1 MVITVAA
8 RTKLEYRHMK
18 AALIRE
24 VGAMPEV
31 GEVGEPSGKTINV
44 LAAPINPIDIAVSR
58 GVLATGHP
66 ELPYVPGCE
75 AVGRAADG
83 SVVWIFGG
91 SLGRTSQGAIAELAP
106 VGDAH
111 MIPVPDGVDAALAG
125 ALGIAGLAG
134 WLPFAW
140 RAPLSGGARVLVLG
154 ATGSVGLVAVQ
165 AAKLLGAA
173 RVVAA
178 GRSAAGLERAS
189 RCGADATIR
198 LDEQRDLVT
207 AFKEAFG
214 GEGPSYVFD
223 PLWGEPGAAAV
234 RAAAPRATVV
244 NLGQSAGATAE
255 LASADVRF
263 KSLSILGHTNYAV
276 PYEELADH
284 YRRLV
289 GYAVAGEIRVDVER
303 VPLDSV
309 TDAWRRQADAA
320 GTKLVVVP

>member
-1 MVITVAA
+1 V
-8 RTKLEYRHMK
+8 R

-24 VGAMPEV
+24 VGALPEV
-31 GEVGEPSGKTINV
+31 GDAGEPSGETIDV
-44 LAAPINPIDIAVSR
+44 LAAPINPIDLAVSR

-75 AVGRAADG
+75 AVGRTADG
-83 SVVWIFGG
+83 RLVWVFGG
-91 SLGRTSQGAIAELAP
+91 SLGRTSPGAIAERAA

-111 MIPVPDGVDAALAG
+111 AIDVPEGADPALAS

-140 RAPLSGGARVLVLG
+140 RAPLQGGESVLVLG

-165 AAKLLGAA
+165 AARLLGAG

-178 GRSAAGLERAS
+178 GRSAAGLERAVEH
-189 RCGADATIR
+189 GADATVR
-198 LDEQRDLVT
+198 LDEGDLVA
-207 AFKEAFG
+207 AFKDAFQG
-214 GEGPSYVFD
+214 SGPSYVLD
-223 PLWGEPGAAAV
+223 PVWGEPAAAAIE
-234 RAAAPRATVV
+234 AAAPRATIV

-255 LASADVRF
+255 LSSAAVRF
-263 KSLSILGHTNYAV
+263 KNLSILGHTNFAV
-276 PYEELADH
+276 PPDELADH

-289 GYAVAGEIRVDVER
+289 GHALAGEIRLEVER
-303 VPLDSV
+303 VPLADV
-309 TDAWRRQADAA
+309 TGAWRRQAEGA

>member
-1 MVITVAA
+1 M
-8 RTKLEYRHMK
+8 R

-24 VGAMPEV
+24 VGALPEV
-31 GEVGEPSGKTINV
+31 GDAADPSGETIEV
-44 LAAPINPIDIAVSR
+44 LAAPINPIDLAVSR

-75 AVGRAADG
+75 AVGRLG
-83 SVVWIFGG
+83 NRVVWIFGG
-91 SLGRTSQGAIAELAP
+91 SLGRTTPGAMAERAS

-111 MIPVPDGVDAALAG
+111 AIDVPEGVDPAVAAG
-125 ALGIAGLAG
+125 LGIAGLAG

-140 RAPLSGGARVLVLG
+140 RAPLGGGENVLVLG

-165 AAKLLGAA
+165 TAKLLGAA

-178 GRSAAGLERAS
+178 GRSAAGLERATQV
-189 RCGADATIR
+189 GADATVR
-198 LDEQRDLVT
+198 LETDDLEA

-214 GEGPSYVFD
+214 GQGPSYVFD
-223 PLWGEPGAAAV
+223 PLWGEPAAAAV
-234 RAAAPRATVV
+234 RAAAPAATVV
-244 NLGQSAGATAE
+244 NLGQSAGATSE
-255 LASADVRF
+255 LASAAVRF
-263 KSLSILGHTNYAV
+263 KSLSILGHTNFAV
-276 PYEELADH
+276 PPDELAEH

-289 GYAVAGEIRVDVER
+289 THVTAGEIRFDVER

-309 TDAWRRQADAA
+309 ADAWRRQAEGA